1 MPQPSILTNQQKKL
15 LQQFLDL
22 AEDREEAPTLTE
34 LEGFLFGL
42 AITPDMI
49 MPSEWMPEIFGGKM
63 ATFASKEQDNF
74 LIMNLFEAYNA
85 YNKESHAGTLR
96 FPFDMKK
103 LSDEMVD
110 DMQAWS
116 FGLLEAMN
124 MRPEIWH
131 ITDVEGFENATEDVK
146 DVILSFWTLYG
157 FVYPDDFEELFIKY
171 GKPVDDVDNFMEIL
185 LVP

>member
-1 MPQPSILTNQQKKL
+1 
-15 LQQFLDL
+15 
-22 AEDREEAPTLTE
+22 
-34 LEGFLFGL
+34 
-42 AITPDMI
+42 
-49 MPSEWMPEIFGGKM
+49 
-63 ATFASKEQDNF
+63 
-74 LIMNLFEAYNA
+74 
-85 YNKESHAGTLR
+85 
-96 FPFDMKK
+96 MKK

-146 DVILSFWTLYG
+146 DVILGFWTLYG